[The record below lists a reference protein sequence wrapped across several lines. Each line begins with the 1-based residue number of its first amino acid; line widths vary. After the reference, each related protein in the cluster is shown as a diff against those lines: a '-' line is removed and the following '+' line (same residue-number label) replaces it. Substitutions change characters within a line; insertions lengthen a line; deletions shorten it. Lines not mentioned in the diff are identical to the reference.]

1 MPATPVPPP
10 DAHLAFPARPRFLP
24 VRPGPLGDI
33 PAAAGARHANAS
45 EFYLLQHRPFV
56 RREGSPRPDFS
67 IAPYPRESPPGM
79 FSQTRSSAQPS
90 DTFMRGAPFDS
101 NPAVTPPAPKVWILD
116 CKSCGTFLTNRG
128 MKVRSK
134 TFGSRLRRESLA
146 LTLDIDPL
154 KAVLLLRPSVSLFS
168 TDALPINCSAYSSNP
183 DSSRAHSSSFFSSN
197 FSRGQS
203 PARTCNCLT
212 QTLCCHGCGSA
223 IGYMIVNP
231 VRLPHLVS

>member
-1 MPATPVPPP
+1 MPATSVPPP

-154 KAVLLLRPSVSLFS
+154 LPTLFPSTVLR
-168 TDALPINCSAYSSNP
+168 I
-183 DSSRAHSSSFFSSN
+183 H
-197 FSRGQS
+197 QI
-203 PARTCNCLT
+203 
-212 QTLCCHGCGSA
+212 QTLHGHTHHPFSLQISPVVNLPQGPA
-223 IGYMIVNP
+223 IASHRPFV
-231 VRLPHLVS
+231 VTDVAQLLAT